1 MLIKYWSQHRTNR
14 TSNHI
19 MGDDHNL
26 AFDPIILAFLKYIMN
41 VLGIVGTRKISFG
54 PSHQLWSFPS
64 ALVLPISFGPSHQ
77 LWSFPSASVLPI
89 SFGPSHQLRSFP
101 SASVL
106 PIPALSSKSLPP
118 THVRYQ
124 YSICSWILWET
135 VPIYCYSLFGIPYKF
150 SAQVRTGWHRS
161 VMEMLPSVIP

>member
-41 VLGIVGTRKISFG
+41 VLGIVGTRKIGWNIWSCFG
-54 PSHQLWSFPS
+54 PSHR
-64 ALVLPISFGPSHQ
+64 
-77 LWSFPSASVLPI
+77 
-89 SFGPSHQLRSFP
+89 LRSFP

-106 PIPALSSKSLPP
+106 PITALCSKSLPP

-161 VMEMLPSVIP
+161 VVEMLPSVIP